1 MVVLKEGIMAKE
13 VMGSV
18 TRTLVS
24 AVAGVGIGLLVDK
37 FQVTPDTVEHLLII
51 LEKIVDSL
59 QGLLSILA
67 IVIVQGWSIHQ
78 KMAKNKQL
86 TEITMA
92 KNDHITALK
101 KEIKY
106 ND

>member
-1 MVVLKEGIMAKE
+1 
-13 VMGSV
+13 
-18 TRTLVS
+18 
-24 AVAGVGIGLLVDK
+24 
-37 FQVTPDTVEHLLII
+37 
-51 LEKIVDSL
+51 
-59 QGLLSILA
+59 
-67 IVIVQGWSIHQ
+67 VIVQGWSIHQ

>member
-1 MVVLKEGIMAKE
+1 MVVLKEGIMAKTE

-24 AVAGVGIGLLVDK
+24 AVAGIGIGLLVDK
-37 FQVTPDTVEHLLII
+37 FQVTPDTVEHLLVI
-51 LEKIVDSL
+51 LEKVVDSL

-67 IVIVQGWSIHQ
+67 IVVVQGWSIHQ

-86 TEITMA
+86 TE
-92 KNDHITALK
+92 LK